1 MKRTTIMEQRYD
13 MILRGGS
20 IVDGTGQAPFV
31 ADIAIR
37 DGCIIAIGETN
48 GHGDEE
54 IDAAGLIVTPGFVD
68 THTHYDG
75 QITWETRMKPSSNHG
90 VTTVVM
96 GNCGVGFAPVHD
108 ADRQLAIKLMEGV
121 EDIPEVVMAEG
132 LPWNWSSFPDYLD
145 ALDKRE
151 ADVDFAAQMPH
162 SPLRVFVMGK
172 RGADLEP
179 ATDADLAEMRRLTA
193 EAIKAGALGVS
204 TSRNLFHR
212 FRNGKF
218 APSLN
223 SPEAELIALA
233 KGLQDAGAGVFQCV
247 PQLDSAP
254 EVEMGTLRAIAR
266 ATGRPVNFSLVWSDS
281 NIDGYLSELDA
292 AKAEGLDIRAHFL
305 PRPLGVLFGLDL
317 SYHPFSLNPSYKEIA
332 SLPLAQKVAR
342 MRDPEFRRQLLS
354 EKPED
359 PNPAF
364 TQIVSL
370 RSHLYPMSD
379 PVDYR
384 MTWSQ
389 SLRARAEAL
398 GKDREEVIYDALLED
413 EGHAILAFFPM
424 EPERYFHRSE
434 MLFERADTVVSLGD
448 GGAHYG
454 MICDAAYPTSTLG
467 QRLAPD
473 RSNLAMLVRNLTS
486 RSAAAVG
493 LNDRGILAPGYK
505 ADINVIDL
513 DRICVRRPTVKQDL
527 PSGGKRLSQLAEGY
541 VATIVSGQVTY
552 RNGEAT
558 GALPGRLVR
567 GGREVTGSG
576 ERRAGIAA

>member
-20 IVDGTGQAPFV
+20 IVDGTGRAPFV

-212 FRNGKF
+212 FRNGKL

-266 ATGRPVNFSLVWSDS
+266 ATGRP
-281 NIDGYLSELDA
+281 
-292 AKAEGLDIRAHFL
+292 
-305 PRPLGVLFGLDL
+305 
-317 SYHPFSLNPSYKEIA
+317 
-332 SLPLAQKVAR
+332 
-342 MRDPEFRRQLLS
+342 
-354 EKPED
+354 
-359 PNPAF
+359 
-364 TQIVSL
+364 
-370 RSHLYPMSD
+370 
-379 PVDYR
+379 
-384 MTWSQ
+384 
-389 SLRARAEAL
+389 
-398 GKDREEVIYDALLED
+398 GKL
-413 EGHAILAFFPM
+413 
-424 EPERYFHRSE
+424 
-434 MLFERADTVVSLGD
+434 
-448 GGAHYG
+448 
-454 MICDAAYPTSTLG
+454 
-467 QRLAPD
+467 
-473 RSNLAMLVRNLTS
+473 
-486 RSAAAVG
+486 
-493 LNDRGILAPGYK
+493 
-505 ADINVIDL
+505 
-513 DRICVRRPTVKQDL
+513 
-527 PSGGKRLSQLAEGY
+527 
-541 VATIVSGQVTY
+541 
-552 RNGEAT
+552 
-558 GALPGRLVR
+558 
-567 GGREVTGSG
+567 
-576 ERRAGIAA
+576 